1 MTGIQVVSWVKPKAV
16 LSLAS
21 EWSSWCQQDLGAPTR
36 LLWPVCRGHGRRVS
50 ASLGLLEVRGV
61 TLTCSGHSLHP
72 LPAGRPEHEDS
83 SPLSR
88 RTALPVVH
96 LWIALPGHCKVK
108 FTMFARS
115 TTLLSQKCQQHWS
128 VRALSQDYLTII
140 LFGAWRLGQV
150 FPQMKTGLLKVAP
163 RQMPAA
169 VSRTSCRNPS
179 LAPARASLAPARAS
193 HMASVELK
201 RESGCPP
208 MKSFKVRCLNSK
220 RSLLQ
225 HWRLPRKLSRVCVNG
240 RWQHRKNLW
249 TCFQNIS
256 INKFL

>member
-96 LWIALPGHCKVK
+96 LWIALPGHCKVCQEYHSSQPEVSAALER
-108 FTMFARS
+108 TCAVPR
-115 TTLLSQKCQQHWS
+115 LL
-128 VRALSQDYLTII
+128 DY
-140 LFGAWRLGQV
+140 
-150 FPQMKTGLLKVAP
+150 
-163 RQMPAA
+163 
-169 VSRTSCRNPS
+169 
-179 LAPARASLAPARAS
+179 
-193 HMASVELK
+193 H
-201 RESGCPP
+201 
-208 MKSFKVRCLNSK
+208 
-220 RSLLQ
+220 
-225 HWRLPRKLSRVCVNG
+225 RVCSDGEWSPPRGKTKGKHSVG
-240 RWQHRKNLW
+240 LHTSRRMLV
-249 TCFQNIS
+249 
-256 INKFL
+256 

>member
-1 MTGIQVVSWVKPKAV
+1 MFDDSKDYVIFTTRTLPRAHRKVCFEMRELHTSTAEAV
-16 LSLAS
+16 DIPQ
-21 EWSSWCQQDLGAPTR
+21 WSSWCQQDLGAPTR

-128 VRALSQDYLTII
+128 VRALSQDYLTIMCSA
-140 LFGAWRLGQV
+140 LQALLQ
-150 FPQMKTGLLKVAP
+150 PGLQCRMSCSLMSAMAVHGTSNLESSLKV
-163 RQMPAA
+163 
-169 VSRTSCRNPS
+169 VS
-179 LAPARASLAPARAS
+179 
-193 HMASVELK
+193 
-201 RESGCPP
+201 
-208 MKSFKVRCLNSK
+208 
-220 RSLLQ
+220 
-225 HWRLPRKLSRVCVNG
+225 
-240 RWQHRKNLW
+240 
-249 TCFQNIS
+249 S
-256 INKFL
+256 IR